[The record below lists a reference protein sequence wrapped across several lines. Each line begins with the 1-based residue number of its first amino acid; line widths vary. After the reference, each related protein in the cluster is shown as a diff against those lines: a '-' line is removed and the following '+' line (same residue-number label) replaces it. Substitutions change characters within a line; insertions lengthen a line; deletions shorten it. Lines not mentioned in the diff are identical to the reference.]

1 MEAKKEDTN
10 PAWKRVQIIQSGG
23 SVVKKLPANAKD
35 QGSIPGSG
43 RFPGEENGKP
53 LQFLCLEKPIKK
65 EAWWAI
71 QSTRLQR
78 VRHDQATEEQQLFST
93 FTYKNIFSNLKKI
106 QLIDPVRTMVLLKSL
121 KMHHINEPL
130 IRFFKKASFTT

>member
-53 LQFLCLEKPIKK
+53 LQVPCLEKPIKR
-65 EAWWAI
+65 EAWWA
-71 QSTRLQR
+71 T
-78 VRHDQATEEQQLFST
+78 V
-93 FTYKNIFSNLKKI
+93 YK
-106 QLIDPVRTMVLLKSL
+106 VTKS
-121 KMHHINEPL
+121 
-130 IRFFKKASFTT
+130 

>member
-43 RFPGEENGKP
+43 RFPGEENGNR
-53 LQFLCLEKPIKK
+53 LQYACLESLMDRGTCCATVRGVTKS
-65 EAWWAI
+65 WA
-71 QSTRLQR
+71 
-78 VRHDQATEEQQLFST
+78 QLS
-93 FTYKNIFSNLKKI
+93 
-106 QLIDPVRTMVLLKSL
+106 D
-121 KMHHINEPL
+121 
-130 IRFFKKASFTT
+130 